1 MFRTEAT
8 NALLTGYAESHF
20 ALTPRRM
27 DILILLMVVSFAIT
41 VVSMQVSALWR
52 QHDREIAQAQAVSR
66 DLVRISEE
74 YMARVLETS
83 ELIALEAIHHI
94 RELGSVGVVGS
105 DFEAHRYLRD
115 LSQRTTN
122 DSILLVDSRGRPIVA
137 TSQFPPRP
145 LDFGERDWFRAHL
158 ARGVDRHVGRAVVSR
173 VSGEVMFT
181 YSRAIRDVDGGLEGV
196 VRIAKKPHFFQR
208 GSLTNDLFG
217 DVVLGVWNLQGN
229 LVARTGITPAQ
240 AERSYADTA
249 FFRRLLAGDSGTF
262 EDVSPFD
269 GQVRIVSFQRLDQWQ
284 LIVSASIPMSS
295 ALVAFHESRRQSIWQ
310 LAMVLTGLLVLAV
323 IALRL
328 SRREANAQTT
338 LRSANKALTRSRDDL
353 EVRVT
358 ERTHELAEA
367 AERTSADEARFRG
380 IFNSTFQFIG
390 LLRPDGTVLE
400 VNQTALSFAGLDSRD
415 VVGKPFWE
423 TRWWSQDEDSSAR
436 LKAAIGHAAAGEF
449 VRYEVEMLGE
459 GERSTLVDFSLKAV
473 TDGRGRVV
481 LLVSEGRDISDL
493 KAAQA
498 RLHESQKLE
507 LLGQLTGGVAHDF
520 NNLLT
525 VVLSNLDLLG
535 KRLAADPEM
544 RLIIQTA
551 IHAAERGATLTQ
563 RLLAFARRQDLRPE
577 VIDLR
582 DLVLGMAD
590 LLARSTGAAIRI
602 VYDLPLGLPPVRADA
617 NQLELALLNLV
628 LNSRDAMPGGGSLT
642 VALRHRDDRPEEGAD
657 DRPEEGTPSA
667 AGFVC
672 LTVTD
677 TGEGMDDKTAKACIE
692 PFFTTKQPG
701 KGSGLG
707 LSMVHGLA
715 EQSGG
720 WMRIETA
727 PGQGTEISI
736 ALPVAEPGA
745 AVKPAT
751 VRREILPASRP
762 YRILLAEDDVLVA
775 LGVTAVLEDMGHQ
788 VTRALDGA
796 QALSILNSGE
806 VFDLMITD
814 YAMPGMTGLELAHAV
829 KASWP
834 GLPVVLATGY
844 AELPTG
850 SAPIGLKRLFK
861 PFRPAD
867 LAELLA
873 EIIETPQVG
882 AQVP

>member
-1 MFRTEAT
+1 
-8 NALLTGYAESHF
+8 
-20 ALTPRRM
+20 M

-94 RELGSVGVVGS
+94 RELGGVGIVGS

-122 DSILLVDSRGRPIVA
+122 DSILLVDSRGQPIVS

-145 LDFGERDWFRAHL
+145 LDFGEREWFKAHL
-158 ARGVDRHVGRAVVSR
+158 VSGVDRHVGRAVVGR

-181 YSRAIRDVDGGLEGV
+181 YSRAIRDADSGLDGV
-196 VRIAKKPHFFQR
+196 VRIAKKPHFFQQ

-229 LVARTGITPAQ
+229 LIARTGITPAQ
-240 AERSYADTA
+240 AEHSYADTS
-249 FFRRLLAGDSGTF
+249 FFRRLLAADSGTF

-284 LIVSASIPMSS
+284 LIVSASVPMSS
-295 ALVAFHESRRQSIWQ
+295 ALVAYHESLRQSIWQ

-367 AERTSADEARFRG
+367 AERTRADEARFRG

-400 VNQTALSFAGLDSRD
+400 VNQTALSFAGLDPRD
-415 VVGKPFWE
+415 VIGKPFWE
-423 TRWWSQDEDSSAR
+423 TRWWGQDEDSSTR
-436 LKAAIGHAAAGEF
+436 LKAAIERAAAGEF

-459 GERSTLVDFSLKAV
+459 GESRALVDFSLKAV

-535 KRLAADPEM
+535 KRLATDPEM

-563 RLLAFARRQDLRPE
+563 RLLAFARRQDLRLE

-582 DLVLGMAD
+582 NLVLGMAD
-590 LLARSTGAAIRI
+590 LFARSTGAAIRI

-642 VALRHRDDRPEEGAD
+642 VALRHWDDRPEERVD
-657 DRPEEGTPSA
+657 DRPDEGAPSA

-672 LTVTD
+672 LTVT
-677 TGEGMDDKTAKACIE
+677 
-692 PFFTTKQPG
+692 
-701 KGSGLG
+701 
-707 LSMVHGLA
+707 
-715 EQSGG
+715 
-720 WMRIETA
+720 
-727 PGQGTEISI
+727 
-736 ALPVAEPGA
+736 
-745 AVKPAT
+745 
-751 VRREILPASRP
+751 
-762 YRILLAEDDVLVA
+762 
-775 LGVTAVLEDMGHQ
+775 
-788 VTRALDGA
+788 
-796 QALSILNSGE
+796 
-806 VFDLMITD
+806 
-814 YAMPGMTGLELAHAV
+814 
-829 KASWP
+829 
-834 GLPVVLATGY
+834 
-844 AELPTG
+844 
-850 SAPIGLKRLFK
+850 
-861 PFRPAD
+861 
-867 LAELLA
+867 
-873 EIIETPQVG
+873 
-882 AQVP
+882 

>member
-1 MFRTEAT
+1 
-8 NALLTGYAESHF
+8 
-20 ALTPRRM
+20 M

-41 VVSMQVSALWR
+41 VVGMQVSALWR
-52 QHDREIAQAQAVSR
+52 QHDREIAQTRAVSR

-74 YMARVLETS
+74 YMSRVLETS

-94 RELGSVGVVGS
+94 RELGGVALVGS
-105 DFEAHRYLRD
+105 NIEAHHYLRD
-115 LSQRTTN
+115 LSQRTTSDN
-122 DSILLVDSRGRPIVA
+122 ILLVDGRGLPIVSS
-137 TSQFPPRP
+137 SQFPPRP
-145 LDFGERDWFRAHL
+145 LDFGKREWFKAHL
-158 ARGVDRHVGRAVVSR
+158 AGGVDRHVGRAVVGR

-181 YSRAIRDVDGGLEGV
+181 YSRAIRDVDGGLDGV

-217 DVVLGVWNLQGN
+217 GVVLGVWNLQGN

-240 AERSYADTA
+240 IERGYADTS
-249 FFRRLLAGDSGTF
+249 FFQHLLAGDSGTF

-269 GQVRIVSFQRLDQWQ
+269 GQARIVSFQRLDQWQ
-284 LIVSASIPMSS
+284 LIVSASVPMSS
-295 ALVAFHESRRQSIWQ
+295 ALAIFHESLRQSVWQ
-310 LAMVLTGLLVLAV
+310 LAMVLTALLVLAV

-328 SRREANAQTT
+328 SRREAMAQTT
-338 LRSANKALTRSRDDL
+338 LRSANQALTRSRDDL
-353 EVRVT
+353 ELRVT

-367 AERTSADEARFRG
+367 AERTKADEARFRG

-400 VNQTALSFAGLDSRD
+400 VNQTALSFAGLDPTD
-415 VVGKPFWE
+415 VIGKPFWE
-423 TRWWSQDEDSSAR
+423 TRWWSQGEDSRAR
-436 LKAAIGHAAAGEF
+436 LKAAIERAAAGEF
-449 VRYEVEMLGE
+449 VRYEVEMLGKDE
-459 GERSTLVDFSLKAV
+459 SRALVDFSLKAV
-473 TDGRGRVV
+473 TDARGKVV

-498 RLHESQKLE
+498 QLHESQKLE

-535 KRLAADPEM
+535 KRLAADSEM
-544 RLIIQTA
+544 RLIVQTA

-590 LLARSTGAAIRI
+590 LFARSTGAAIRI

-642 VALRHRDDRPEEGAD
+642 VALRHRDDRPAEGVDDRPAEGVDDHPAEGVDDHPEEGA
-657 DRPEEGTPSA
+657 PSA

-677 TGEGMDDKTAKACIE
+677 TGEGMDAKTAKACIE

-727 PGQGTEISI
+727 PGRGTAVSI

-745 AVKPAT
+745 DVKPAT
-751 VRREILPASRP
+751 ARREILPVSRP

-788 VTRALDGA
+788 VTRALDGD
-796 QALSILNSGE
+796 QALSLLNSGE
-806 VFDLMITD
+806 AFDLLITD

-834 GLPVVLATGY
+834 ALPVVLATGY

-850 SAPIGLKRLFK
+850 SAPVGLNRLFK
-861 PFRPAD
+861 PFRTAD

-873 EIIETPQVG
+873 EVFETPQVG